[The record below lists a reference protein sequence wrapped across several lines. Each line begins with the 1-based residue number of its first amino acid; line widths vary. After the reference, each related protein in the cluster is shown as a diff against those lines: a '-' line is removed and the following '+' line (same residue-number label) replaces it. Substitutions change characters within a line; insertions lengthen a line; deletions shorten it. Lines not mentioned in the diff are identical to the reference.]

1 MNNDTLD
8 LNQYAALQE
17 GPYQDCTLLRISPSY
32 GADNA
37 LEYLE
42 LVFNIKSHTISDRVF
57 GNNPRLQSL
66 IQSLMPYVPDGKLNL
81 SAWHNVRC
89 NLKLKNYIS
98 GGNEYPQTFDWD
110 WLNPSN
116 ENLGTSLH
124 VSPDAVAPS
133 AGDKVFKKMIDDASA
148 NTRDGNLG
156 VNVDVEDL
164 K

>member
-1 MNNDTLD
+1 
-8 LNQYAALQE
+8 
-17 GPYQDCTLLRISPSY
+17 
-32 GADNA
+32 
-37 LEYLE
+37 
-42 LVFNIKSHTISDRVF
+42 
-57 GNNPRLQSL
+57 
-66 IQSLMPYVPDGKLNL
+66 MPYVPDGKLNL

-98 GGNEYPQTFDWD
+98 GGNEYLQTFDWD

-156 VNVDVEDL
+156 VNVDVDDL